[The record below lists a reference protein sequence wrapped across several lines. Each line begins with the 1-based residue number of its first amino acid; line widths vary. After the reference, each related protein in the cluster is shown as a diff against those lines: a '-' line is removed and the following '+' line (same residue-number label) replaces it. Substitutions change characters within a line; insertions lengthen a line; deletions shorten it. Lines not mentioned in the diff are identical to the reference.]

1 MKDLGK
7 KIEFLSKEM
16 LPELI
21 LLRRHLHA
29 HPELSGQEYQ
39 TAAFVAGE
47 LRKSGWEVKE
57 AVGRTGVVAEIG
69 NNNGPI
75 IALRVDMDALP
86 IEERTGL
93 DYSSSTPGL
102 MHACGHDL
110 HTCIGLGVA
119 KVLAK
124 KEFTTSKIR
133 IIFQPAEE
141 IAQGANWM
149 RAEKVLDGV
158 KALFG
163 VHVYPDLSVGKIGI
177 KSGTFTAAAAEL
189 EIDIIGNGGHGARPH
204 EGIDSI
210 WIAAKVIS
218 GLQEAISRRL
228 DALKP
233 VVISFGKISGGN
245 AFNVI
250 AEKVKLLGTV
260 RCLDSNLYEQ
270 LPQWIEN
277 IVKNIA
283 SNYGAQAHINFRS
296 IAPPV
301 YNDPKLTNL
310 LSNCAKHFMDEENI
324 VYLDNP
330 SLGAEDFAF
339 LLQDVPGTMFRLGV
353 AGEKGCAPL
362 HSGKFSLDER
372 SLELGIKILAQAI
385 IMATKSSQEI

>member
-1 MKDLGK
+1 MKDLAK
-7 KIEFLSKEM
+7 KIDISTKDI
-16 LPELI
+16 LPDLI
-21 LLRRHLHA
+21 QLRRHLHA

-39 TAAFVAGE
+39 TAALVAGE

-124 KEFTTSKIR
+124 NQFTTSRIR

-385 IMATKSSQEI
+385 IMATQSSQEI

>member
-1 MKDLGK
+1 MKDLET
-7 KIEFLSKEM
+7 KIDALS
-16 LPELI
+16 PDI
-21 LLRRHLHA
+21 LLDLLRLRRHLHA

-39 TAAFVAGE
+39 TAALVAGE

-57 AVGRTGVVAEIG
+57 AIGRTGVVAEIG
-69 NNNGPI
+69 DKNAPVVG
-75 IALRVDMDALP
+75 LRVDMDALP
-86 IEERTGL
+86 IEEKTGL
-93 DYSSSTPGL
+93 DYSSSNHGL

-124 KEFTTSKIR
+124 NKFTASRIR
-133 IIFQPAEE
+133 LIFQPAEE

-149 RAEKVLDGV
+149 RAEKVLEGV

-163 VHVYPDLSVGKIGI
+163 VHVYPNLSVGKIGI
-177 KSGTFTAAAAEL
+177 RNGTFTAAAAEL
-189 EIDIIGNGGHGARPH
+189 QIDIVGNGGHGARPH
-204 EGIDSI
+204 EATDTI

-218 GLQEAISRRL
+218 ELQEAISRRL
-228 DALKP
+228 DSLKP

-260 RCLDSNLYEQ
+260 RCLDSELYEK
-270 LPQWIEN
+270 LPHWIEK

-283 SNYGAQAHINFRS
+283 SSYGAQAKVTFKS

-301 YNDPKLTNL
+301 YNDPDLTNL
-310 LSNCAKHFMDEENI
+310 LSNCAKNFIDEENI
-324 VYLDNP
+324 VYLENP

-339 LLQDVPGTMFRLGV
+339 FLQDVPGTMFRLGV
-353 AGEKGCAPL
+353 AGDKGCAPL
-362 HSGKFSLDER
+362 HSGYFSLDER
-372 SLELGIKILAQAI
+372 CLELGIKILSQTI
-385 IMATKSSQEI
+385 IAFTKSIKES

>member
-1 MKDLGK
+1 MNNLGK
-7 KIEFLSKEM
+7 IIDDSLKDI
-16 LPELI
+16 LPDLI
-21 LLRRHLHA
+21 QLRRHLHA

-39 TAAFVAGE
+39 TAALVAGE
-47 LRKSGWEVKE
+47 LREAGWQVKE
-57 AVGRTGVVAEIG
+57 GVGRTGVVAEMG
-69 NNNGPI
+69 DKTGPVVC
-75 IALRVDMDALP
+75 LRIDMDALP

-93 DYSSSTPGL
+93 DYSSSIPGL

-110 HTCIGLGVA
+110 HTSIGLGVA
-119 KVLAK
+119 KLLAK
-124 KEFTTSKIR
+124 NQFTTSRIR

-158 KALFG
+158 KALFS

-189 EIDIIGNGGHGARPH
+189 EIEILGKGGHGARPH

-228 DALKP
+228 DVLKP

-250 AEKVKLLGTV
+250 AERVKLLGTV
-260 RCLDSNLYEQ
+260 RCLDNDLYKS
-270 LPQWIEN
+270 LPQWIEK
-277 IVKNIA
+277 IVQNIA
-283 SNYGAQAHINFRS
+283 SNYGAQALINFKS

-301 YNDPKLTNL
+301 YNDPELTSL
-310 LSNCAKHFMDEENI
+310 LSTCAKNFMDVKNI
-324 VYLDNP
+324 VHLENP

-339 LLQDVPGTMFRLGV
+339 FLQDVPGTMFRLGV
-353 AGEKGCAPL
+353 SGKEGCSPL
-362 HSGKFSLDER
+362 HSSHFSLDER
-372 SLELGIKILAQAI
+372 SLELGIKILSHTI
-385 IMATKSSQEI
+385 ITAAESP

>member
-1 MKDLGK
+1 MNEEE
-7 KIEFLSKEM
+7 KIIDVLSKEVM
-16 LPELI
+16 PDLI
-21 LLRRHLHA
+21 QLRRHLHA

-39 TAAFVAGE
+39 TAALVAGE
-47 LRKSGWEVKE
+47 LRKSGWRVKE
-57 AVGRTGVVAEIG
+57 AVGKTGVVAEMG
-69 NNNGPI
+69 NQSGPV

-93 DYSSSTPGL
+93 DYSSSIQGL

-119 KVLAK
+119 KVLSK
-124 KEFTTSKIR
+124 QKLTTSRIR

-149 RAEKVLDGV
+149 RAENVLEGV
-158 KALFG
+158 QALFG

-204 EGIDSI
+204 EAIDSI
-210 WIAAKVIS
+210 WISAKVIS

-250 AEKVKLLGTV
+250 AERVKLLGTV
-260 RCLDSNLYEQ
+260 RCLDSNLYEK
-270 LPQWIEN
+270 LPQWIEK
-277 IVKNIA
+277 IVKNIT
-283 SNYGAQAHINFRS
+283 SNYGAKACINFKS

-301 YNDPKLTNL
+301 YNDPELTNL
-310 LSNCAKHFMDEENI
+310 LSICAKNFMDEKNI
-324 VYLDNP
+324 VYLENP

-339 LLQDVPGTMFRLGV
+339 FLQDVPGTMFRLGV
-353 AGEKGCAPL
+353 AGENGCAPL
-362 HSGKFSLDER
+362 HSGHFSLDER
-372 SLELGIKILAQAI
+372 SLELGVKILSQTI
-385 IMATKSSQEI
+385 IMSAEGYQNI

>member
-1 MKDLGK
+1 MKDLHK
-7 KIEFLSKEM
+7 KIDLTSKDI
-16 LPELI
+16 LPDLI
-21 LLRRHLHA
+21 QLRRHLHA

-39 TAAFVAGE
+39 TAALVAGE

-57 AVGRTGVVAEIG
+57 AVGKTGVVAEMG
-69 NNNGPI
+69 NKNGPVFG
-75 IALRVDMDALP
+75 LRVDMDALP

-93 DYSSSTPGL
+93 EFASSIQGL

-119 KVLAK
+119 KVLANNK
-124 KEFTTSKIR
+124 FTTSRIR

-149 RAEKVLDGV
+149 KAEKVLDGV

-250 AEKVKLLGTV
+250 AERVKLLGTV
-260 RCLDSNLYEQ
+260 RCLDSKLYET
-270 LPQWIEN
+270 LPIWIEKIVQN
-277 IVKNIA
+277 ISA
-283 SNYGAQAHINFRS
+283 NYGARARISFKS

-301 YNDPKLTNL
+301 YNDPELTNL
-310 LSNCAKHFMDEENI
+310 LSNCAKNFMDEENI
-324 VYLDNP
+324 VYLENP

-339 LLQDVPGTMFRLGV
+339 FLQDVPGTMFRLGV
-353 AGEKGCAPL
+353 AGENGCAPL
-362 HSGKFSLDER
+362 HSGNFSLDER
-372 SLELGIKILAQAI
+372 SLELGIKILSQAI
-385 IMATKSSQEI
+385 IVSTQNFHKI

>member
-1 MKDLGK
+1 MKDLEK
-7 KIEFLSKEM
+7 KIEVSSKEII
-16 LPELI
+16 PDLI
-21 LLRRHLHA
+21 QLRRHLHA

-39 TAAFVAGE
+39 TAALVSGE
-47 LRKSGWEVKE
+47 LRKAGWRVRE
-57 AVGRTGVVAEIG
+57 AVGKTGVVAEMGNKSGPVIG
-69 NNNGPI
+69 
-75 IALRVDMDALP
+75 LRVDMDALP

-93 DYSSSTPGL
+93 DYASSIQGL

-119 KVLAK
+119 KILAK
-124 KEFTTSKIR
+124 NQFTTSRIR

-163 VHVYPDLSVGKIGI
+163 VHVYPDLSVGKIGL
-177 KSGTFTAAAAEL
+177 KSGTFTSAAAEL

-204 EGIDSI
+204 ESIDSI

-250 AEKVKLLGTV
+250 AERVKLLGTV
-260 RCLDSNLYEQ
+260 RCLDSNLYEK

-283 SNYGAQAHINFRS
+283 SNYGAQARINFKS

-301 YNDPKLTNL
+301 YNDPDLTNL
-310 LSNCAKHFMDEENI
+310 LFNCAKNFMDENNI
-324 VYLDNP
+324 IYLENP

-339 LLQDVPGTMFRLGV
+339 FLQDVPGTMFRLGV
-353 AGEKGCAPL
+353 AGDKGCAPL
-362 HSGKFSLDER
+362 HSGNFSLDER
-372 SLELGIKILAQAI
+372 SLELGIKILSQTI
-385 IMATKSSQEI
+385 IICTETS

>member
-1 MKDLGK
+1 MKDLEK
-7 KIEFLSKEM
+7 KIDALSKDII
-16 LPELI
+16 PDLI
-21 LLRRHLHA
+21 QSRRYLHA

-39 TAAFVAGE
+39 TAAFIAGE
-47 LRKSGWEVKE
+47 LRKSGWEVRE
-57 AVGRTGVVAEIG
+57 AVGKTGVVGEMGNKSGPVIG
-69 NNNGPI
+69 
-75 IALRVDMDALP
+75 LRVDMDALP

-93 DYSSSTPGL
+93 DYASSIQGL

-119 KVLAK
+119 KVLSNNK
-124 KEFTTSKIR
+124 FTTSRIR

-149 RAEKVLDGV
+149 RAENVLEGV
-158 KALFG
+158 QALFG
-163 VHVYPDLSVGKIGI
+163 VHVYPDLPVGKIGI

-204 EGIDSI
+204 EGTDSI

-250 AEKVKLLGTV
+250 AERVKLLGTV
-260 RCLDSNLYEQ
+260 RCLDSNLYEK
-270 LPQWIEN
+270 LPQWIEST
-277 IVKNIA
+277 VKNIA
-283 SNYGAQAHINFRS
+283 SNYGANVNINFRS

-301 YNDPKLTNL
+301 YNDPKLTDL
-310 LSNCAKHFMDEENI
+310 LSNCAKHFMDKENI
-324 VYLDNP
+324 IYLENP

-339 LLQDVPGTMFRLGV
+339 FLQDVPGTMFRLGV
-353 AGEKGCAPL
+353 AGDEGCAPL
-362 HSGKFSLDER
+362 HSGYFSLDER
-372 SLELGIKILAQAI
+372 CLALGIKILSQTI
-385 IMATKSSQEI
+385 VMATKPLKNI

>member
-1 MKDLGK
+1 MKDLEK
-7 KIEFLSKEM
+7 KIEVLSKDI

-21 LLRRHLHA
+21 QLRRHLHA

-39 TAAFVAGE
+39 TAALVSGE
-47 LRKSGWEVKE
+47 LRQCGWEVKE
-57 AVGRTGVVAEIG
+57 AVGKTGVVAEIG
-69 NNNGPI
+69 SKSGPVVC
-75 IALRVDMDALP
+75 LRVDMDALP

-93 DYSSSTPGL
+93 DYASSIQGL

-119 KVLAK
+119 KLLAK
-124 KEFTTSKIR
+124 NKLTTSRIR

-149 RAEKVLDGV
+149 RDENVLEDV

-189 EIDIIGNGGHGARPH
+189 EIEIIGNGGHGARPH

-210 WIAAKVIS
+210 WIAAKVIG

-233 VVISFGKISGGN
+233 VVVSFGKISGGN

-250 AEKVKLLGTV
+250 AERVKLLGTV
-260 RCLDSNLYEQ
+260 RCLDKKLYEK
-270 LPQWIEN
+270 LPEWIET

-283 SNYGAQAHINFRS
+283 SNYGAQVRINFKS

-301 YNDPKLTNL
+301 YNDPELTNL
-310 LSNCAKHFMDEENI
+310 LFTCAKNFLDEENI
-324 VYLDNP
+324 VYLENP

-339 LLQDVPGTMFRLGV
+339 FLQDVPGTMFRLGV
-353 AGEKGCAPL
+353 AGDKGCAPL
-362 HSGKFSLDER
+362 HSGHFSLDER
-372 SLELGIKILAQAI
+372 SLELGIKILSHTILMSTENIQNI
-385 IMATKSSQEI
+385 

>member
-1 MKDLGK
+1 MKDLGT
-7 KIEFLSKEM
+7 KIDVSSNEIM
-16 LPELI
+16 HDLI
-21 LLRRHLHA
+21 QLRRHFHA

-39 TAAFVAGE
+39 TAALVAGE
-47 LRKSGWEVKE
+47 LRKSGWEVQE
-57 AVGRTGVVAEIG
+57 GVGKTGVVAEIG
-69 NNNGPI
+69 VKSGPVVG
-75 IALRVDMDALP
+75 LRVDMDALP

-93 DYSSSTPGL
+93 DYSSSIQGL

-124 KEFTTSKIR
+124 QKLTTSRIR

-149 RAEKVLDGV
+149 RAEKVLEGV
-158 KALFG
+158 QALFG
-163 VHVYPDLSVGKIGI
+163 VHVYPDLPVGKIGI
-177 KSGTFTAAAAEL
+177 RSGTFTAAAAEL

-260 RCLDSNLYEQ
+260 RCLDSNLYET
-270 LPQWIEN
+270 LPEWIEK

-283 SNYGAQAHINFRS
+283 SNYGAQAFVNFKS

-301 YNDPKLTNL
+301 
-310 LSNCAKHFMDEENI
+310 
-324 VYLDNP
+324 
-330 SLGAEDFAF
+330 
-339 LLQDVPGTMFRLGV
+339 
-353 AGEKGCAPL
+353 
-362 HSGKFSLDER
+362 
-372 SLELGIKILAQAI
+372 
-385 IMATKSSQEI
+385 

>member
-1 MKDLGK
+1 MKNLGQQLDDSCKEILPDL
-7 KIEFLSKEM
+7 IE
-16 LPELI
+16 
-21 LLRRHLHA
+21 LRRHIHA

-39 TAAFVAGE
+39 TAALVAGE
-47 LRKSGWEVKE
+47 LRKLGWEVKE
-57 AVGRTGVVAEIG
+57 GVGKTGVVAEMG
-69 NNNGPI
+69 NKSGPVVG
-75 IALRVDMDALP
+75 LRVDMDALP
-86 IEERTGL
+86 IEEKTGL
-93 DYSSSTPGL
+93 DYSSSFQGL

-124 KEFTTSKIR
+124 YKFTTSRIR

-149 RAEKVLDGV
+149 KAEKVLDGV

-177 KSGTFTAAAAEL
+177 RSGTFTAAAAEL
-189 EIDIIGNGGHGARPH
+189 EIDVIGHGGHGARPH

-210 WIAAKVIS
+210 WIAAKVIC

-250 AEKVKLLGTV
+250 AERVKLLGTV
-260 RCLDSNLYEQ
+260 RCLDSNLYEK
-270 LPQWIEN
+270 LPQWIEK
-277 IVKNIA
+277 IVNNIA
-283 SNYGAQAHINFRS
+283 SNYGAQVHMNFKS

-301 YNDPKLTNL
+301 YNDPDLTKLL
-310 LSNCAKHFMDEENI
+310 ASCAKNIIDEENI
-324 VYLDNP
+324 VYLENP

-339 LLQDVPGTMFRLGV
+339 LIQDVPGTMFRLGV
-353 AGEKGCAPL
+353 AGDKGCAPL
-362 HSGKFSLDER
+362 HSGLFSLDER
-372 SLELGIKILAQAI
+372 SLEIGIKILSQTI
-385 IMATKSSQEI
+385 VMFTKPSQEI

>member
-7 KIEFLSKEM
+7 KIDLSTQDI

-21 LLRRHLHA
+21 QLRRHLHA

-39 TAAFVAGE
+39 TAALVAGE
-47 LRKSGWEVKE
+47 LRKAGWEVKE
-57 AVGRTGVVAEIG
+57 AVGRTGVVAEMG
-69 NNNGPI
+69 NASGSVVC
-75 IALRVDMDALP
+75 LRVDMDALP

-93 DYSSSTPGL
+93 EYSSAIQGL

-119 KVLAK
+119 KVLANNIFK
-124 KEFTTSKIR
+124 TSRIR

-149 RAEKVLDGV
+149 RAENVLDGV

-163 VHVYPDLSVGKIGI
+163 VHVYPDLPVGKIGI
-177 KSGTFTAAAAEL
+177 RSGTFTAAAAEL
-189 EIDIIGNGGHGARPH
+189 EIEIIGNGGHGARPH

-250 AEKVKLLGTV
+250 AERVKLLGTV
-260 RCLDSNLYEQ
+260 RCLDSQLYEK
-270 LPQWIEN
+270 LPQWIEK
-277 IVKNIA
+277 IVHNIA
-283 SNYGAQAHINFRS
+283 STYGADACIKFNS

-301 YNDPKLTNL
+301 YNDPELTNL
-310 LSNCAKHFMDEENI
+310 LCSCAKNFMDEDNI
-324 VYLDNP
+324 VYLENP

-339 LLQDVPGTMFRLGV
+339 FLQDVSGTMFRLGV
-353 AGEKGCAPL
+353 AGDRGCAPL
-362 HSGKFSLDER
+362 HSGNFSLDER
-372 SLELGIKILAQAI
+372 SLELGIKILSQTI
-385 IMATKSSQEI
+385 IMSTDSFKKI

>member
-7 KIEFLSKEM
+7 KIDVLTKDI
-16 LPELI
+16 LPDLI
-21 LLRRHLHA
+21 QLRRHLHA

-39 TAAFVAGE
+39 TAALVAGE

-57 AVGRTGVVAEIG
+57 AVGKTGVVAEMG
-69 NNNGPI
+69 NKSGPVVG
-75 IALRVDMDALP
+75 LRVDMDALP

-93 DYSSSTPGL
+93 EYSSSIQGL

-124 KEFTTSKIR
+124 NKFTNSRIR

-149 RAEKVLDGV
+149 RAEKVLEGV
-158 KALFG
+158 QALFG

-177 KSGTFTAAAAEL
+177 RTGTFTAAAAEL
-189 EIDIIGNGGHGARPH
+189 EIEIIGDGGHGARPH

-210 WIAAKVIS
+210 WISAKVIS

-250 AEKVKLLGTV
+250 AERVKLLGTV
-260 RCLDSNLYEQ
+260 RCLDSNLYEK
-270 LPQWIEN
+270 LPQWIEK
-277 IVKNIA
+277 IVQNIA
-283 SNYGAQAHINFRS
+283 STYGGKANIKFKS

-301 YNDPKLTNL
+301 YNDPELTSL
-310 LSNCAKHFMDEENI
+310 LSTCAKNFMDEENI
-324 VYLDNP
+324 VYLENP

-339 LLQDVPGTMFRLGV
+339 FLQDVPGTMFRLGV
-353 AGEKGCAPL
+353 AGNQGCAPL
-362 HSGKFSLDER
+362 HSGNFSLDER
-372 SLELGIKILAQAI
+372 SLELGIKILSQTLV
-385 IMATKSSQEI
+385 MASKTLQDI